1 MCRALNF
8 YSNFNRKEEFC
19 CVFKTKEDDFNKYNM
34 TSLIFNMTLSF
45 VLFDEEITSSVV
57 ESIVDESDF

>member
-1 MCRALNF
+1 MICDENTRNNIKTF
-8 YSNFNRKEEFC
+8 FSY
-19 CVFKTKEDDFNKYNM
+19 VFKTKEDDFNKYNM